1 MWFLAAKEMANS
13 RSRYALLTGLVALI
27 AFLVFVMTGLASG
40 LGNASVSGLRTLTDD
55 ATLVAFAP
63 SVQQSLGRSDID
75 ADLAAAAV
83 RSPSVTAAAPVGQSM
98 VNLRT
103 SSGATV
109 AIALVGVPDDSQLIP
124 EERIPG
130 PGAVIV
136 DHALHGQIEVGDRV
150 AAQPSGR
157 TLTVTGFAD
166 LGSLQHTPVAYTP
179 LSTWQR
185 VRDTSFTPDGTPMP
199 NRASAILI
207 ATADGIDPSTAQA
220 EITHDA
226 ELEVVT
232 TEEAIAAS
240 PGYKEETGTISLIRG
255 FLLAIAALLI
265 GTVFWILTLQK
276 EGSLAVLRAAGARP
290 SLLLG
295 TYLLQ
300 VTATTALGIG
310 VGVVAARL
318 AAVAMPTTAYLL
330 TTTDVVVAV
339 AALTLLALA
348 ASAASVRRLVAIDP
362 LLSLGRI

>member
-1 MWFLAAKEMANS
+1 MWFLASKEIVNS

-55 ATLVAFAP
+55 AALVAFAP

-75 ADLAAAAV
+75 ADLAGSV
-83 RSPSVTAAAPVGQSM
+83 SNRSEVVAIPVGQSM

-103 SSGATV
+103 GTGATV
-109 AIALVGVPDDSQLIP
+109 TVALVGVPADPRFVHADRVPGDD
-124 EERIPG
+124 E
-130 PGAVIV
+130 VIL
-136 DHALHGQIEVGDRV
+136 DDGLADEHEVGEQLAV
-150 AAQPSGR
+150 QPGGR
-157 TLTVTGFAD
+157 TLTVAGFAE
-166 LGSLQHTPVAYTP
+166 LGSLQHTPVAYSS

-185 VRDTSFTPDGTPMP
+185 VRYAPFAADDAPVP
-199 NRASAILI
+199 NRASALLI
-207 ATADGIDPSTAQA
+207 AIAGSVDSSTVR
-220 EITHDA
+220 A
-226 ELEVVT
+226 ELGRHGDLDIVT
-232 TEEAIAAS
+232 TDEAIAAS
-240 PGYKEETGTISLIRG
+240 PGYQEETGTISLIRG
-255 FLLAIAALLI
+255 FLLAITALLV

-295 TYLLQ
+295 THLLQ
-300 VTATTALGIG
+300 VTTTTVVGIG

-318 AAVAMPTTAYLL
+318 AAAALPTTAYLL
-330 TTTDVVVAV
+330 TAADVAV
-339 AALTLLALA
+339 AAIALTVLALA